1 MGEHETQG
9 RSLPGYRELPE
20 LGLYKDQVVELVNR
34 AVAPFFPREAA
45 LTDTMVNNYVK
56 LRVITPPVR
65 KRYNRDQLAQ
75 LILVCLLKRVL
86 SIAQLRRLLELVRS
100 GGSTERGY
108 ARFCGALEAELTGK
122 PSSGCPE
129 EGREAALI
137 GHAVRAFVCKLAFE
151 ELLEREEQC

>member
-1 MGEHETQG
+1 
-9 RSLPGYRELPE
+9 
-20 LGLYKDQVVELVNR
+20 LYKDQVVELVNR

-86 SIAQLRRLLELVRS
+86 SIAQLRRLLELARS

-108 ARFCGALEAELTGK
+108 PLLRRAGGGADGKAVPRCPGGGPRGCAHRARGAGLCVQAG
-122 PSSGCPE
+122 
-129 EGREAALI
+129 I
-137 GHAVRAFVCKLAFE
+137 
-151 ELLEREEQC
+151 